1 MKILTDLL
9 NLLPSTPV
17 PVRQVLIGVHW
28 TMVSSKNAGLS
39 STLMGSGSHGHNKLQ
54 GAGEL
59 HQKTAQELAQWVLS
73 DNLLEASVGVAAL
86 NSLLEV
92 DDTKAKQINAAEVI
106 AQKSSGKNLAV
117 IGHFPFV
124 DHMKTIAK
132 NCWVIEKRPFGDD
145 FPEDTAQQ
153 FLPQADVVAIT
164 GTALINHTM
173 EGLLTLCRPGSLVNV
188 LGPSTPLSPLL
199 FNYGIQIVS
208 GSRIMDENAAALT
221 IQQGAVFPQVKGT
234 RLLTI
239 TRGA

>member
-1 MKILTDLL
+1 MKIVTDLL

-28 TMVSSKNAGLS
+28 TMVSSKYAGLS
-39 STLMGSGSHGHNKLQ
+39 STLVGSGPHRHNNLQ

-92 DDTKAKQINAAEVI
+92 DETKAKQINAAEVI

-164 GTALINHTM
+164 GTAFINRTM
-173 EGLLTLCRPGSLVNV
+173 ETLLTLCHPASLVIV
-188 LGPSTPLSPLL
+188 LGPSTPLSPVL
-199 FNYGIQIVS
+199 FDYGIHILS
-208 GSRIMDENAAALT
+208 GSRIIDEKAAALT

-234 RLLTI
+234 RRLTI
-239 TRGA
+239 AND